1 MFFFSEIFDRKITAR
16 LDGWEEK
23 AKRLES
29 KAALEIEL
37 LLETWTS
44 NYSLLSTFV

>member
-23 AKRLES
+23 A
-29 KAALEIEL
+29 
-37 LLETWTS
+37 
-44 NYSLLSTFV
+44 TFGEQKLR